1 MQNFELLYLN
11 QVCSILQAP
20 RLFRLSHYYGNWL
33 SDQNNLHFVINFLIN
48 LRGTSLSNYLEM
60 LTHCF
65 QVCRRTEILAN
76 FVLKEEK
83 NVFTSRSLKESLFL

>member
-1 MQNFELLYLN
+1 MQNFKLLYLN

-33 SDQNNLHFVINFLIN
+33 SDQNNLHFVINFLIK
-48 LRGTSLSNYLEM
+48 LRGTSLSNY
-60 LTHCF
+60 HCF
-65 QVCRRTEILAN
+65 QICRRTEILAN

-83 NVFTSRSLKESLFL
+83 NVFTSRSAKESLFL

>member
-1 MQNFELLYLN
+1 MQNFKLLYLN

-60 LTHCF
+60 LT
-65 QVCRRTEILAN
+65 EILPN
-76 FVLKEEK
+76 FVLKEEQ
-83 NVFTSRSLKESLFL
+83 NVFTSRFVKESLFL